1 MEGLLDKQSEIHE
14 GLTKIQKEIDALDT
28 KEPLQREKAIT
39 KIEKMFGNIK
49 SVMEAF
55 EYDRIELA
63 ASSDLSNSGTYES
76 ALKDYEKQYDDLQNK
91 FLLKKD
97 PHYMEKLQAL
107 ISQGK
112 IDPGDSNLIE
122 SLRKNLNE

>member
-1 MEGLLDKQSEIHE
+1 MEGLLDKQSEIQE
-14 GLTKIQKEIDALDT
+14 GLAKIQKEIDALDT

-97 PHYMEKLQAL
+97 PHYIEKLQAL

-112 IDPGDSNLIE
+112 VDPGDSNPH
-122 SLRKNLNE
+122 

>member
-1 MEGLLDKQSEIHE
+1 MEGLHDKQNEIQE
-14 GLTKIQKEIDALDT
+14 GLVKIQKEIDGLDG
-28 KEPLQREKAIT
+28 KEPLQREKAIAR
-39 KIEKMFGNIK
+39 IEKMFGNIK

-63 ASSDLSNSGTYES
+63 ASSDLSNSGTYDS
-76 ALKDYEKQYDDLQNK
+76 ALKEYEKKYDELQNH

-97 PHYMEKLQAL
+97 PTYMAKLQAL

-112 IDPGDSNLIE
+112 IDAGDSK
-122 SLRKNLNE
+122 LRNFFEII